1 MKTWKK
7 LLPIAAT
14 VLLAGQVHAQSDDD
28 ARREEAEQRKAEY
41 AERLREA
48 EERMEQAARE
58 IAEITRERLPS
69 VAQLESRFELWNKPR
84 IGITIESNDK
94 SGKVD
99 GVEVGGVTP
108 ESAADDAGL
117 RAGDIITAV
126 NGESLSADSSYA
138 ANQQLLD
145 FMKGVE
151 EGDSIKLDYVRDGK
165 RQSVELTPRV
175 VEMHAFSWVPGPDQG
190 HLPVVPGHPMAPD
203 AVEKFQ
209 LKFGFP
215 FAGGAW
221 GSMELVALN
230 EGLGRYFGTDSGLL
244 VVSAP
249 KIDGIDLQDGDV
261 IQTIDGRA
269 PSDVRHCLRILGSYE
284 SGETLELGIMRDKKP
299 RKVKVEVPADPHSSW
314 TKPAPVKPTKA
325 PVPPVPPLDTAST

>member
-1 MKTWKK
+1 MKTWKT

-14 VLLAGQVHAQSDDD
+14 LLLAGQGYAQSDDETK
-28 ARREEAEQRKAEY
+28 RLEAEQRKAEY
-41 AERLREA
+41 SERLRAA

-58 IAEITRERLPS
+58 IAEITRERWPS
-69 VAQLESRFELWNKPR
+69 MAQFESRVELWNKPR

-94 SGKVD
+94 SGKVE

-126 NGESLSADSSYA
+126 NGESLSAESSFD
-138 ANQQLLD
+138 ANQRLLD

-151 EGDSIKLDYVRDGK
+151 EGEKIKLDYLRNSK
-165 RQSVELTPRV
+165 QESVELTPRV
-175 VEMHAFSWVPGPDQG
+175 VEMHAFSWVPGGEQG
-190 HLPVVPGHPMAPD
+190 HKPVAPGHPIAPE
-203 AVEKFQ
+203 AIEKFQ

-230 EGLGRYFGTDSGLL
+230 EGLGRYFGTDTGLL

-261 IQTIDGRA
+261 IQAIDGRA

-284 SGETLELGIMRDKKP
+284 SGETVELGIMRDKK
-299 RKVKVEVPADPHSSW
+299 RRMVKVEVPADPRSSLI
-314 TKPAPVKPTKA
+314 KPRPVKPA
-325 PVPPVPPLDTAST
+325 RAPVRPVPPPDTAST

>member
-1 MKTWKK
+1 MKTWKTF
-7 LLPIAAT
+7 LPIAASL
-14 VLLAGQVHAQSDDD
+14 LLAGQVHAQSDD
-28 ARREEAEQRKAEY
+28 ATRRLEVEQRKAEY
-41 AERLREA
+41 SERLRAA

-58 IAEITRERLPS
+58 IAEITRERLPNM
-69 VAQLESRFELWNKPR
+69 AQFESRFELWNKPR

-117 RAGDIITAV
+117 RAGDIITAI
-126 NGESLSADSSYA
+126 NGESLSADSSFD
-138 ANQQLLD
+138 ANQRLLD

-151 EGDSIKLDYVRDGK
+151 EGDQIKLDYLRNGK
-165 RQSVELTPRV
+165 RESVELIPRV
-175 VEMHAFSWVPGPDQG
+175 VEMHAFSWGPGREHG
-190 HLPVVPGHPMAPD
+190 HMPAVPGHPMAPD
-203 AVEKFQ
+203 VIEKFR
-209 LKFGFP
+209 LNFGFP

-230 EGLGRYFGTDSGLL
+230 KGLGRYFGTESGLL

-261 IQTIDGRA
+261 IQSIDGRT
-269 PSDVRHCLRILGSYE
+269 PTDVRHCLRILGSYE

-299 RKVKVEVPADPHSSW
+299 RTVKVEVPADPHSSLVKPQPG
-314 TKPAPVKPTKA
+314 KPARAPVR
-325 PVPPVPPLDTAST
+325 PVPPPDTAST

>member
-1 MKTWKK
+1 MKTWKT
-7 LLPIAAT
+7 LLPIAASL
-14 VLLAGQVHAQSDDD
+14 LLAGQVHAQSDDETK
-28 ARREEAEQRKAEY
+28 RLEAEQRKAEY
-41 AERLREA
+41 SERLRAA

-69 VAQLESRFELWNKPR
+69 MAQYESRFELWNKPR
-84 IGITIESNDK
+84 IGITIESNEK

-126 NGESLSADSSYA
+126 NGESLSAESSFDS
-138 ANQQLLD
+138 NQRLLD
-145 FMKGVE
+145 FMKGLK
-151 EGDSIKLDYVRDGK
+151 EGEQIKLDYLRNGK
-165 RQSVELTPRV
+165 PESVELTPRV
-175 VEMHAFSWVPGPDQG
+175 MQMHAFSWAPGGEQG
-190 HLPVVPGHPMAPD
+190 RMPMAPD
-203 AVEKFQ
+203 RPFAPEAMEKFQ

-230 EGLGRYFGTDSGLL
+230 KGLGRYFGTDSGLL

-249 KIDGIDLQDGDV
+249 KIEGIDLQDGDV
-261 IQTIDGRA
+261 IQSIDGRA
-269 PSDVRHCLRILGSYE
+269 PTDVRHCLRILGSYE
-284 SGETLELGIMRDKKP
+284 SGETLELGIMRDKKQ
-299 RKVKVEVPADPHSSW
+299 RTVKVEVPADPHSSLM
-314 TKPAPVKPTKA
+314 KPRPVKPA
-325 PVPPVPPLDTAST
+325 RAPVRPVPPPDTAST